1 MPYAAMT
8 AQPPS
13 ADSLSG
19 PTSEGS
25 RSKAL
30 RRPSRNAPSGPNARS
45 DDRKRLVGDAAF
57 ERSIIRESYPGG
69 ETHGGTRR
77 RDVVICLDLIKFL
90 TAVCR

>member
-25 RSKAL
+25 RLKAL

-45 DDRKRLVGDAAF
+45 EDRMMSLGGDTAF
-57 ERSIIRESYPGG
+57 QGSTIGYS
-69 ETHGGTRR
+69 
-77 RDVVICLDLIKFL
+77 
-90 TAVCR
+90 A